1 MTHLD
6 PAQFNAGLIDF
17 VDASPSPWHAV
28 VQMRQQLEAAGFVE
42 CEGYAEPGSRV
53 FRVRGGSIVAGIT
66 PMAPEAGWRIVG
78 AHTDSPNLRIKPAGL
93 YLAEGQ
99 LMASIETYGGVLMNP
114 WFDRELGL
122 AGRVVV
128 RDADGQRVTRLVD
141 SQAGVGLVPS
151 LAIHL
156 DREANTGRTINAE
169 QHLNI
174 VLGQA
179 SELPTWDELMAS
191 WGLAA
196 GDEVLAMDLCA
207 YPMQPSDVAGLSQEW
222 VVAPRLDNL
231 LSCYAGLTAL
241 IAARPDESGALL
253 VCNDHEE
260 VGSTSAV
267 GADGPLLERTLS
279 LWCPDPIALE
289 QSLMFSADNAHG
301 VHPNYADKHA
311 KTQRPLLNS
320 GPVLKINA
328 NQRYASEPEMIALA
342 LDLAEMESIPVQQ
355 FANRADLGCGSTIG
369 PITASRLGIPTLDLG
384 APTWGMHS
392 CRETAGAKDGAWLS
406 RLLKAF
412 LQS

>member
-6 PAQFNAGLIDF
+6 PVQFNTGLIDF
-17 VDASPSPWHAV
+17 VDGSPSPWHAV
-28 VQMRQQLEAAGFVE
+28 EQMRERLQAAGFDE
-42 CEGYAEPGSRV
+42 CDGPAAPGSRV
-53 FRVRGGSIVAGIT
+53 YCIRGGSIVAAVV
-66 PMAPEAGWRIVG
+66 PKRAESGWRIVG
-78 AHTDSPNLRIKPAGL
+78 AHTDSPNLRIKPNGL

-99 LMASIETYGGVLMNP
+99 LMASIEPYGGVLMNP
-114 WFDRELGL
+114 WFDRDLGL

-128 RDADGQRVTRLVD
+128 RDAEGQRVTRLVD
-141 SQAGVGLVPS
+141 SGSAVGWVPS

-156 DREANTGRTINAE
+156 DREANTARAINAE
-169 QHLNI
+169 KHLNI

-179 SELPTWDELMAS
+179 SEVPSWDEIMLN
-191 WGLAA
+191 WGLEL

-207 YPMQPSDVAGLSQEW
+207 YPMQPSDLVGLQQEW
-222 VVAPRLDNL
+222 LVAPRLDNL
-231 LSCYAGLTAL
+231 LSCYAGLAAL
-241 IAARPDESGALL
+241 LEADPEQAGALL

-260 VGSTSAV
+260 VGSTSSV
-267 GADGPLLERTLS
+267 GADGPLLERTLAR
-279 LWCPDPIALE
+279 WCPDPQALD

-311 KTQRPLLNS
+311 ASQRPLLNS

-342 LDLAEMESIPVQQ
+342 MDLADMESIPVQQ

-392 CRETAGAKDGAWLS
+392 CRETAGTKDGAWLA
-406 RLLKAF
+406 RLLLAF
-412 LQS
+412 MQH